1 MSKGFS
7 HICRKVVAVGRNYVE
22 HARELGSQIESDPV
36 IFLKPPSAIIEQG
49 EKIVLP
55 EGITDL
61 HHEVELGLVIGKE
74 LSKAKLSD
82 FRDSLLGF
90 VVAMDMTNRALQ
102 NQLKSRQLP
111 WTLSKSFDTSC
122 PVGPLLPCAMLPPK
136 LFVSDYE
143 EFRKNASTVELWLRV
158 NGTDHQRATIDGMIH
173 SPAKLISFISHH
185 MRLEPG
191 DLILTGTPAG
201 VGPVKSGDVITAG
214 IKGLC
219 EVEFRVV

>member
-1 MSKGFS
+1 MFG
-7 HICRKVVAVGRNYVE
+7 
-22 HARELGSQIESDPV
+22 
-36 IFLKPPSAIIEQG
+36 AIQ
-49 EKIVLP
+49 
-55 EGITDL
+55 
-61 HHEVELGLVIGKE
+61 
-74 LSKAKLSD
+74 
-82 FRDSLLGF
+82 FRDCLLGF

-122 PVGPLLPCAMLPPK
+122 PVGPLLPCSMLPPK

-158 NGTDHQRATIDGMIH
+158 NGTEHQRATIDGMIH

-214 IKGLC
+214 IKELC
-219 EVEFRVV
+219 EVEFRVA